1 MMAITPTPDSEA
13 LPLDGR
19 LWTFATGAYARAGV
33 AEACIALQD
42 EFDIDVALLLFTA
55 WAGAEAGL
63 TLSPDHLAAAAAGV
77 SDWRDEIVAVL
88 RSVRRRLRSG
98 PAPAPDAA
106 TEALRD
112 EVKWAELSAERIELA
127 WLEQLATPWLEAGRP
142 DEAIEAVARNL
153 DACFTAATGRAPSVR
168 AAELLKSVARGC
180 PGAAP

>member
-106 TEALRD
+106 TEALD
-112 EVKWAELSAERIELA
+112 ALLMNDDQDIVDAAM
-127 WLEQLATPWLEAGRP
+127 
-142 DEAIEAVARNL
+142 EAVASV
-153 DACFTAATGRAPSVR
+153 TADGDDDWDDEDEDEDGYDEDDEDEDEDEEEDDEDGSRR
-168 AAELLKSVARGC
+168 RH
-180 PGAAP
+180 